1 MRTEFG
7 ICQRLESCDTV
18 FVFVFKVWK
27 EGMKVDVN
35 FRKRKQLKPYLPT
48 SEHHK
53 LKVENRKSQGDNTP
67 ASSAPSTPSLA
78 SSGSIPATPTPA
90 SANSTPQK
98 PADSSLCAEMNIQS
112 PAALAAEAKG
122 LSEGLKAQAAVKRK
136 SDVHETAAA
145 DAISTAAVTPPSSKT
160 SNDDSEEP
168 AIKRAKAGMR
178 VTSASRF

>member
-1 MRTEFG
+1 MFARNP
-7 ICQRLESCDTV
+7 CQHSI
-18 FVFVFKVWK
+18 FVIVFKVWK

-98 PADSSLCAEMNIQS
+98 PADSSLCAELNIQS

-122 LSEGLKAQAAVKRK
+122 LSEGLKAQAVKRK
-136 SDVHETAAA
+136 SDVHETAA

-178 VTSASRF
+178 VTSASPF

>member
-1 MRTEFG
+1 
-7 ICQRLESCDTV
+7 
-18 FVFVFKVWK
+18 
-27 EGMKVDVN
+27 MKVDVN

-98 PADSSLCAEMNIQS
+98 PADSSLCAELNIQS

-122 LSEGLKAQAAVKRK
+122 LSEGLKAQAVKRK

-178 VTSASRF
+178 VTSASPF